1 VDKFTA
7 CVDDKPKIL
16 RVTKQSISN
25 PIKEEKNRESQKF
38 TLIKE
43 IRTRLPIDH

>member
-16 RVTKQSISN
+16 EVTKQSISN
-25 PIKEEKNRESQKF
+25 PIKEEKTGNHRN
-38 TLIKE
+38 L
-43 IRTRLPIDH
+43 H